1 MCRIFQHDDEAWV
14 EKRADFLF
22 LTDLLG
28 VQRIRVHTIVLVR
41 KYWIL
46 NIFKYWV
53 SFSDSKYTQA
63 CVCVCVCVCQQSL

>member
-41 KYWIL
+41 KYW
-46 NIFKYWV
+46 V

-63 CVCVCVCVCQQSL
+63 CVCVCVCQQSL